1 MKLNIGIAGISGRIG
16 TRLIE
21 EIESDPTTSVACG
34 LVSKNSKSKNPVIP
48 IDNTCGKADIWVDFS
63 TPDAFEKV
71 LKHCV
76 ENNTP
81 LVTGTT
87 GLSKKH
93 FIEIENASQQ
103 IAIIWA
109 SNFSISI
116 NLIQQLLS
124 HYSHLYPSEVE
135 ITETHHLHKLDKP
148 SGTAI
153 SLARSIKPHGI
164 LKTVDENEFKLDD
177 IKIKS
182 IREAEIA
189 GFHTINIENNEETI
203 KISHMAKTPQIF
215 AQGAVN
221 VAKWLY
227 KQDKGFYTMN
237 EYIDSLS

>member
-16 TRLIE
+16 KRLVE
-21 EIESDPTTSVACG
+21 EINKDSNSSIACG
-34 LVSKNSKSKNPVIP
+34 LVSKNSQYKAAGIAVG
-48 IDNTCGKADIWVDFS
+48 NTCGKADIWVDFS
-63 TPDAFEKV
+63 TPDAFEAV
-71 LKHCV
+71 LRHCV

-116 NLIQQLLS
+116 NLIQQFLS
-124 HYSHLYPSEVE
+124 QYSHLYPSQVD
-135 ITETHHLHKLDKP
+135 ITETHHIHKSDKP

-153 SLARSIKPHGI
+153 TLARSIKPHAI
-164 LKTVDENEFKLDD
+164 LKTVDENKFQLDD
-177 IKIKS
+177 INIES

-189 GFHTINIENNEETI
+189 GIHSINIENNAETI

-221 VAKWLY
+221 VAKWLC
-227 KQDKGFYTMN
+227 KQDKGYYTMN
-237 EYIDSLS
+237 DYIESLS